1 MLTHLQVQIHFL
13 SPLRYISKMDAIADI
28 TGLQFHL
35 QVPQSDDHF
44 HHMYIHLNPGLA
56 NHKNSMRCAA
66 KVKET
71 KKVEPDRKR
80 KQIKE
85 PVSKEKKGAS
95 KPRKKAAVTK
105 TQSSDDDSEQEFIPQ
120 HASKRSPVQKESARK
135 TTAAGQVN
143 LSDLGAINNIIMGNF
158 EIMSKH
164 FHHER
169 AEKPIAQPE
178 ISPVESVK
186 KSPDSSPADQLLILN
201 SLAGILRGFPGAHAA

>member
-1 MLTHLQVQIHFL
+1 M
-13 SPLRYISKMDAIADI
+13 
-28 TGLQFHL
+28 
-35 QVPQSDDHF
+35 
-44 HHMYIHLNPGLA
+44 
-56 NHKNSMRCAA
+56 
-66 KVKET
+66 T
-71 KKVEPDRKR
+71 K
-80 KQIKE
+80 
-85 PVSKEKKGAS
+85 S
-95 KPRKKAAVTK
+95 
-105 TQSSDDDSEQEFIPQ
+105 QSSDDDSEQEFIPQ

-201 SLAGILRGFPGAHAA
+201 SLAGILRGFPGAHAAYNEQKDARTFVMTIHCFYGFFKEIRYGIRTSHKSKETLFSVSDIKIYYIMTIGGSQISVGCFRTS